1 MKQATTLN
9 ENLCDVKG
17 ILCWGAHVGI
27 KSKRRD
33 LAMIYSTVPCDVSA
47 VFTRNLVVAEPVK
60 VSRRQVQ
67 DGRAQAVVVN
77 AGNAN
82 ACTGE
87 QGRQAAEAMVTTAA
101 EALGI
106 PRELVVIAS
115 TGVIGQRFPTE
126 RVLAGIRKN
135 VAKLSN
141 MRTASAFVANAIL
154 TTDTFPKEAAQR
166 FSVGDKS
173 ALLAGVAKGSGMIH
187 PDMGT
192 MLAFICCDVAI
203 EQSLLDETFRAAIDS
218 SFNMITVDGDTSTND
233 MAMVMSNGL
242 AGNLLLTSRDQPGYA
257 EFREALFS
265 VCTDLAKMIVSD
277 GEGATKFI
285 EYRVINAATEEVA
298 RRIVRV
304 VSDSSLVKT
313 AFYGRDPNWGRILAA
328 AGRAG
333 VQFDPDLVDLSIGAE
348 EQLFQVARRGKPTNQ
363 DLEVVREVMR
373 ESHLRMVLNLNQ
385 GTAVATGW
393 GSDLSE
399 DYVQCNSHYTT

>member
-1 MKQATTLN
+1 MN
-9 ENLCDVKG
+9 ESICDVRG
-17 ILCWGAHVGI
+17 MLCWGAHVGI

-33 LAMIYSTVPCDVSA
+33 LALIYSEVPCDISA
-47 VFTRNLVVAEPVK
+47 VFTRNQVVAEPVK
-60 VSRRQVQ
+60 ISREHAR
-67 DGRAQAVVVN
+67 DGRAQAVVIN

-87 QGRQAAEAMVTTAA
+87 QGRQAAEAMVTTTA
-101 EALGI
+101 EVLGI
-106 PRELVVIAS
+106 PRELVLVAS

-126 RVLAGIRKN
+126 VVVEGIRRN

-141 MRTASAFVANAIL
+141 IRTAASFVANAIL

-166 FSVGDKS
+166 FEVNGKEV
-173 ALLAGVAKGSGMIH
+173 LLAGVAKGSGMIH

-192 MLAFICCDVAI
+192 MLAFLCCDLAI
-203 EQSLLDETFRAAIDS
+203 ERQLLDRTFREAIDA

-233 MAMVMSNGL
+233 MALVMCNGL
-242 AGNLLLTSRDQPGYA
+242 AGNHLITSPDQPGYA
-257 EFREALFS
+257 DFREALFG
-265 VCTDLAKMIVSD
+265 VCTDLAKLIVSD

-285 EYRVINAATEEVA
+285 EYRVINAPSEEAA

-304 VSDSSLVKT
+304 VSDSTLVKT

-333 VQFDPDLVDLSIGAE
+333 VVFDPELVDLSIGAE
-348 EQLFQVARRGKPTNQ
+348 QMYQVARKGRPTNQ
-363 DLEVVREVMR
+363 DLRIVRKELS
-373 ESHLRMVLNLNQ
+373 EAHLRLVLNLNQ
-385 GTAVATGW
+385 GKAEATGW

-399 DYVQCNSHYTT
+399 DYVHFNSQYTS

>member
-1 MKQATTLN
+1 MKQAKTLN
-9 ENLCDVKG
+9 ESICDVRG
-17 ILCWGAHVGI
+17 MQCWGAHVGI

-33 LAMIYSTVPCDVSA
+33 LALIYSEVPCDISA

-60 VSRRQVQ
+60 ISREHAR
-67 DGRAQAVVVN
+67 DGRAQAVVIN

-87 QGRQAAEAMVTTAA
+87 QGRQAAEAMVTTTA
-101 EALGI
+101 EVLGI
-106 PRELVVIAS
+106 PRELVLVAS

-126 RVLAGIRKN
+126 VVVEGIRRN

-141 MRTASAFVANAIL
+141 IRTAASFVANAIL

-166 FSVGDKS
+166 LEVGGKEV
-173 ALLAGVAKGSGMIH
+173 LLAGVAKGSGMIH

-192 MLAFICCDVAI
+192 MLAFLCCDIAI
-203 EQSLLDETFRAAIDS
+203 EQQLLDRTFREAVDD

-233 MAMVMSNGL
+233 MALVMCNGL
-242 AGNLLLTSRDQPGYA
+242 AGNHLISSPDQPGYA
-257 EFREALFS
+257 EFREALFG
-265 VCTDLAKMIVSD
+265 VCTDLAKLIVSD

-285 EYRVINAATEEVA
+285 EYRVINAPSAEVA

-304 VSDSSLVKT
+304 VSNSTLVKT

-333 VQFDPDLVDLSIGAE
+333 VEFDPERVDLSIGAE
-348 EQLFQVARRGKPTNQ
+348 QMYQVARKGRPTGQ
-363 DLEVVREVMR
+363 DLRIVRKELS
-373 ESHLRMVLNLNQ
+373 EAHLRLVLNLNQ
-385 GTAVATGW
+385 GQAEATGW

-399 DYVQCNSHYTT
+399 DYVHFNSQYTS

>member
-1 MKQATTLN
+1 MKQAKTLN
-9 ENLCDVKG
+9 ESICDVRG
-17 ILCWGAHVGI
+17 MLCWGAHVGI

-33 LAMIYSTVPCDVSA
+33 LALIYSEVPCDISA
-47 VFTRNLVVAEPVK
+47 VFTRNQVVAEPVK
-60 VSRRQVQ
+60 ISREHAR
-67 DGRAQAVVVN
+67 DGRAQAVVIN

-87 QGRQAAEAMVTTAA
+87 QGRQAAEAMVTTTA
-101 EALGI
+101 EVLGI
-106 PRELVVIAS
+106 PRELVLVAS

-126 RVLAGIRKN
+126 VVVEGIRRN

-141 MRTASAFVANAIL
+141 IRTAASFVANAIL

-166 FSVGDKS
+166 FEVNGKEV
-173 ALLAGVAKGSGMIH
+173 LLAGVAKGSGMIH

-192 MLAFICCDVAI
+192 MLAFLCCDLAI
-203 EQSLLDETFRAAIDS
+203 ERQLLDRTFREAIDA

-233 MAMVMSNGL
+233 MALVMCNGL
-242 AGNLLLTSRDQPGYA
+242 AGNHLITSPDQPGYA
-257 EFREALFS
+257 DFREALFG
-265 VCTDLAKMIVSD
+265 VCTDLAKLIVSD

-285 EYRVINAATEEVA
+285 EYRVINAPSEEAA

-304 VSDSSLVKT
+304 VSDSTLVKT

-333 VQFDPDLVDLSIGAE
+333 VVFDPELVDLSIGAE
-348 EQLFQVARRGKPTNQ
+348 QMYQVARKGRPTNQ
-363 DLEVVREVMR
+363 DLRIVRKELS
-373 ESHLRMVLNLNQ
+373 EAHLRLVLNLNQ
-385 GTAVATGW
+385 GKAEATGW

-399 DYVQCNSHYTT
+399 DYVHFNSQYTS